1 MATNYLSAS
10 LLSKNYQN
18 MLDADD
24 RENEKQIQFAFESA
38 RVSGSQI
45 DADNLL
51 RDDENLL
58 LSFSDLENN
67 STEEYWQLKR
77 IENTKPEI
85 ILGNVNSVL
94 KEKRV
99 FKELKESEPVSTPE
113 EQPNLEEILREK
125 IKFYE
130 ELIQE
135 AQGEG

>member
-77 IENTKPEI
+77 IENTNNPFWKKLHY
-85 ILGNVNSVL
+85 ILSSDITKKL
-94 KEKRV
+94 
-99 FKELKESEPVSTPE
+99 
-113 EQPNLEEILREK
+113 Q
-125 IKFYE
+125 
-130 ELIQE
+130 LIQKVFLKMVKKKVLMYLKIHN
-135 AQGEG
+135 

>member
-99 FKELKESEPVSTPE
+99 FKELKESEPVSTP
-113 EQPNLEEILREK
+113 
-125 IKFYE
+125 
-130 ELIQE
+130 
-135 AQGEG
+135 

>member
-67 STEEYWQLKR
+67 SKEEYWQLKR

-113 EQPNLEEILREK
+113 EQANLEEILREK